1 MLSGTFHVLLAYRI
15 RKKLNDT
22 VKKKKEKKNLFLLI
36 FFHRI
41 NKL

>member
-22 VKKKKEKKNLFLLI
+22 VKKKKKKEKFI
-36 FFHRI
+36 FAYFFSP
-41 NKL
+41 N